1 MFTILTL
8 YSSQDP
14 TPAPRAVS
22 PSYSSTSPNYTP
34 EPSPIYTIHP
44 GPKPSDAVTRKLA
57 EQKTQ
62 QRAEAMR
69 KQLDD
74 NMRRDDYAPF
84 YREAASDTL
93 HLWYALLVMEQAW
106 LRGVPAELEELVDQ
120 MRRDVKRAT
129 CDCVMAKFQ
138 EAMQTPDKPR
148 TFPDEENMDVFQTYM
163 VRQTAEIA
171 RSIARVDLVQHTEM
185 LAALNADMNKDERPE
200 AEQRAAVLLLPV
212 YYAVYTMQSSFAH
225 GQPYDVLH
233 LAQAMADSV
242 DRCLV
247 TEIYKEN
254 LADGATVAGSLPLT
268 SHVRATQMYCFDA
281 VCAVLVEAD

>member
-1 MFTILTL
+1 MV
-8 YSSQDP
+8 D
-14 TPAPRAVS
+14 
-22 PSYSSTSPNYTP
+22 
-34 EPSPIYTIHP
+34 
-44 GPKPSDAVTRKLA
+44 TRKLA
-57 EQKTQ
+57 QQKTQ

-74 NMRRDDYAPF
+74 NMRRDDYGLF

-93 HLWYALLVMEQAW
+93 HLWHALFVMDQAW
-106 LRGVPAELEELVDQ
+106 PRGVPDELEDLVKE
-120 MRRDVKRAT
+120 MRRDVRRAT
-129 CDCVMAKFQ
+129 WQSVMVKFQ
-138 EAMQTPDKPR
+138 EAMQTPDKPH
-148 TFPDEENMDVFQTYM
+148 TFPDEVHMDVFHTYM
-163 VRQTAEIA
+163 VGQTAEIA

-212 YYAVYTMQSSFAH
+212 YYAVYTMQSSFEY

-242 DRCLV
+242 DRSLV
-247 TEIYKEN
+247 NEIYKEN
-254 LADGATVAGSLPLT
+254 LADGAAVASSLPLT
-268 SHVRATQMYCFDA
+268 SHVRATQMYCTDA